1 MADGAPVSRDD
12 LRYERPRE
20 RDVGL
25 RPWAERATRSIVEAV
40 FARAGR
46 DGEIAPPPDE
56 RVAWVCREIDDFL
69 ARVSARTYA
78 VVLVS
83 LVAVIV
89 LAPLRIGRFGSF
101 AAMSLP
107 DRIRSLE
114 RFERS
119 ALSPALLAVKAL
131 LSVHYYEHPDAA
143 REVGYDGACL
153 LTPGA
158 ESRARTPQAPSAEV
172 SP

>member
-1 MADGAPVSRDD
+1 MPTGAEVSRED

-40 FARAGR
+40 FARQGR
-46 DGEIAPPPDE
+46 DGDVAPPPGE
-56 RVAWVCREIDDFL
+56 RVAWVCREVDDFL
-69 ARVSARTYA
+69 ARVSTRTYA
-78 VVLVS
+78 VVLLS
-83 LVAVIV
+83 LVTLVV
-89 LAPLRIGRFGSF
+89 LAPLMSRRFGSF
-101 AAMSLP
+101 AALSLP
-107 DRIRSLE
+107 DRIRVLE

-143 REVGYDGACL
+143 REVGFDGACMI
-153 LTPGA
+153 TPAAGA
-158 ESRARTPQAPSAEV
+158 RAQAPSAEV
-172 SP
+172 SL